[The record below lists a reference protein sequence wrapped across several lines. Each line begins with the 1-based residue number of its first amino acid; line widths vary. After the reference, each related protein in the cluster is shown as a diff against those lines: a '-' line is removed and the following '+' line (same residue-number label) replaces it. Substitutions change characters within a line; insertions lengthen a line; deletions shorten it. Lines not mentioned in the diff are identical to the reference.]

1 MTNKYSLFK
10 KSIISIGMCSGL
22 LLSGCGTPINA
33 TQQVVTQTPVDSH
46 ALVPVEAIFD
56 KSEIY
61 GVSISQDNQWIA
73 FMKVHKGAQNLFVVP
88 RDGSLEQALPLTNYA
103 DGIDGFRWSKN
114 RNEVFIFRDHEG
126 NENNQIFRLSFQHDL
141 SIAPSIDKLTA
152 YDDVN
157 YGFESQLN
165 SNPDILVVAANH
177 QDRGRIDLFHLDM
190 TTKNMVNV
198 FVNEFGFN
206 EQLVSDDGLVVLGA
220 NLNRDNTS
228 TLLKSSDEK
237 WLEVMTTK
245 PGETFEFYHY
255 DKAANTA
262 YISADIQGR
271 DKQEL
276 LLIDLNTNAIS
287 TAHTDPLAQSDLH
300 HVVFGKD
307 NQPLIVS
314 YYGGR
319 LRNYSLTETAKAI
332 LEDINGNFDDQ
343 ADVLVN
349 KIDHEKN
356 QWHIS
361 VSSPDRPKR
370 KFVYAADSKTLIDL
384 LNQKPKVDPS
394 LLGDRT
400 SITYTAK
407 DGQLIQA
414 YLTMPRKT
422 QTNLPLI
429 VLPHGGPWARDHWGY
444 SSDYFVPFAHFFA
457 NRGYAVLQP
466 NFRGSLGFGKRFT
479 MQGERN
485 WGTGVMQQDL
495 TDGVQYLVEKGIA
508 DGDRVGILG
517 ASYGG
522 YAALAGTTFTP
533 DLYQAAISYVGPSS
547 LITLV
552 ESWPEVYR
560 PYLGTWFKAVGDP
573 LIESDRQDMASRSPI
588 NFVDRIK
595 TPLMLIQGANDP
607 RVTQIES
614 DNIARELHRTGRNVE
629 YILAKDEGHGFK
641 KHNNKVATVVA
652 MEAFFAKH
660 LGGKKSNS
668 VDASIKAHLFSL
680 KVDTSKL

>member
-1 MTNKYSLFK
+1 MTKNYSLIK
-10 KSIISIGMCSGL
+10 KSIISMAVCTGL
-22 LLSGCGTPINA
+22 LLTGCGT
-33 TQQVVTQTPVDSH
+33 TTDSTPTTTVQAPVN

-56 KSEIY
+56 KSEIN
-61 GVSISQDNQWIA
+61 GVSISKDNQWIA
-73 FMKVHKGAQNLFVVP
+73 FMRVHEGAQNLFLVP
-88 RDGSLEQALPLTNYA
+88 HDGSLEDALPVTNYK
-103 DGIDGFRWSKN
+103 DGIDGFRWSANK
-114 RNEVFIFRDHEG
+114 NEVFIFRDHEG
-126 NENNQIFRLSFQHDL
+126 NENNQIFSLNFTSDL
-141 SIAPSIDKLTA
+141 RSPISVSRLTA
-152 YDDVN
+152 HDDVS
-157 YGFESQLN
+157 YGLESQLSADPN
-165 SNPDILVVAANH
+165 VLVIEANH
-177 QDRGRIDLFHLDM
+177 DDRGRIDLFHLDINTKKM
-190 TTKNMVNV
+190 TNV
-198 FVNEFGFN
+198 FENKLGFN
-206 EQLVSDDGLVVLGA
+206 AQFINDDGKAILGS
-220 NLNRDNTS
+220 NMNRDNSS
-228 TLLKSSDEK
+228 TLHKLVDGK
-237 WLEVMTTK
+237 WVKVMTTE
-245 PGETFEFYHY
+245 PGESFEFYSF
-255 DKAANTA
+255 DKEANTA
-262 YISADIQGR
+262 YMSADIQGR

-276 LLIDLNTNAIS
+276 LLINLKTDKIS
-287 TAHTDPLAQSDLH
+287 TAHKDPLDQSDLH
-300 HVVFGKD
+300 HIVFGED
-307 NQPLIVS
+307 NKPLIVS

-319 LRNYSLTETAKAI
+319 LRNYPLNDHAKQTLA
-332 LEDINGNFDDQ
+332 DIRSNFNGD
-343 ADVLVN
+343 ADVLVD

-370 KFVYAADSKTLIDL
+370 KFVYAANNKTLIDL
-384 LNQKPKVDPS
+384 LNQMPKVDPS
-394 LLGDRT
+394 LLGERR
-400 SITYTAK
+400 SITYTAT
-407 DGQLIQA
+407 DGQEIQA
-414 YLTMPRKT
+414 YLTLPRT
-422 QTNLPLI
+422 SQVDLPLI
-429 VLPHGGPWARDHWGY
+429 VLPHGGPWHRDHWGY

-466 NFRGSLGFGKRFT
+466 NFRGSLGFGKSFT

-495 TDGVQYLVEKGIA
+495 TDGVKYLIEQGIA
-508 DGDRVGILG
+508 DPERVGIMG

-573 LIESDRQDMASRSPI
+573 LIESDRKDMASRSPI

-614 DNIARELHRTGRNVE
+614 DNIARELHKTGRDVE

-641 KHNNKVATVVA
+641 KHDNKVATVIA
-652 MEAFFAKH
+652 METFFAKH
-660 LGGKKSNS
+660 LGGNKSQS
-668 VDASIKAHLFSL
+668 VDKKIKAHLTSL